1 MIETRHR
8 RPKQECIFGLSWTVD
23 ASAAY
28 VNSLRNQPRFA
39 PANLD
44 YFSIHNMHRKSSRYP
59 SEEQLTIDASKNA
72 SPFQL
77 QT

>member
-1 MIETRHR
+1 MHL
-8 RPKQECIFGLSWTVD
+8 PVAG
-23 ASAAY
+23 ASAACVSLENQLALAP
-28 VNSLRNQPRFA
+28 VN
-39 PANLD
+39 
-44 YFSIHNMHRKSSRYP
+44 YEYISIHNMHRKSSHYP